1 LRHKKHGAWGSVNLG
16 AVIGAQGPLRKRAE
30 QSMSGHRA
38 KIGAKSG
45 ERKKEAAGVQSIEV
59 GAALLRELAKANG
72 PTKLTDL
79 AAAAGMSTSRAHKYL
94 ASFIR
99 CGLVRRSEPSGRY
112 GLGPLAAE
120 LGFAALR
127 NMDVVE
133 LAQDTLDDLRDQIQT
148 VTSLTVWANHGP
160 TIIRRSVHDQS
171 VSLMVQLG
179 GVMTML
185 TSANGQV
192 FSAFAPK
199 AITAPLIAAELAQRS
214 GAASRAGLRN
224 MADVNALL
232 DEVRRQG
239 FASITGTMHRGIAA
253 ASAPVFDYTG
263 RIVAAL
269 TLVGLEGVLDLTASG
284 RPVRTL
290 LRAAAALSARLGAA
304 PAQTSAEI
312 VALNAPDSQAPNKP
326 IRQRKAK
333 ALTVVGGE

>member
-1 LRHKKHGAWGSVNLG
+1 
-16 AVIGAQGPLRKRAE
+16 
-30 QSMSGHRA
+30 MSSH
-38 KIGAKSG
+38 AKSG
-45 ERKKEAAGVQSIEV
+45 ERKKEAAGIQSIEV

-99 CGLVRRSEPSGRY
+99 CGLVRQSGPSGRY

-185 TSANGQV
+185 TSANGRI

-199 AITAPLIAAELAQRS
+199 TITAPLIAAELAQRN

-224 MADVNALL
+224 MAEVNAMLA
-232 DEVRRQG
+232 EVRRQG
-239 FASITGTMHRGIAA
+239 FAGITGTMHRGIAA

-269 TLVGLEGVLDLTASG
+269 TLVGLEGVLDLTATG
-284 RPVRTL
+284 QPVRTL
-290 LRAAAALSARLGAA
+290 LKAAAALSARLGAA
-304 PAQTSAEI
+304 PPKSSADI
-312 VALNAPDSQAPNKP
+312 VALKAPNKP
-326 IRQRKAK
+326 IPFRRRKSK
-333 ALTVVGGE
+333 ALSAIAGK